1 VLIIACVSGTMWFAL
16 QAYKLTISAEETMVR
31 EERAVQGGRRYLEDL
46 QSRQASSESIWTSK
60 TVIVEREKE

>member
-1 VLIIACVSGTMWFAL
+1 MWFAL

-46 QSRQASSESIWTSK
+46 QSSGFFR
-60 TVIVEREKE
+60 VDMDVENRHS